1 MKIAPLLSIAGI
13 SKKNDNEL
21 PPFATFGIL
30 WLLTLAMYIITA
42 KAGWVT
48 DTIDWQQKVKEASFW
63 DYINITQ
70 TRVPSLYQFT
80 QFTTYLLYQLFGVN
94 RWAWFLLT
102 VSMHAA
108 NATLIYQ
115 FVKTLL
121 QQSGNKSSSFI
132 ALGSMV
138 LFTVAPHISEV
149 LVWKASFHYLQGSIM
164 LMAIVRWSQQ
174 FQTNQN
180 PKYVIASLTV
190 FSLSMFALEFAY
202 LTPWFVLTLALYYR
216 YILDYN
222 SAIFKKTMLW
232 FFAPLMAIFAIHLLI
247 LHIVTGAYAAHLGED
262 IIQPAISY
270 LRKPPTYVFHNLLL
284 GRFFPT
290 EVRKTIYLA
299 FRTVQGVVFFYGAI
313 AYVWLF
319 LIYRFKK
326 LSVNA
331 KTALLF
337 FIWLQMCIAIVSPV
351 WISEDQLVAYDRYS
365 YFMLPWMYVLIM
377 MALAAIPARIAGT
390 AIFATYAAVNGYFT
404 YQINTFWRQSGYIN
418 NRLVTN
424 MPPVGNKTV
433 LFLNLPANMNGI
445 PMIGSLPNSAFK
457 LLYNV
462 NHEQKLDNKMYDVVS
477 YNMQSAKDGAHVL
490 VVNDTLIQVTLNQWG
505 AWWWYGNTGATS
517 YENEAYKVVMRDP
530 GHWYELI
537 LKHPADQY
545 ALLFQT
551 SDEWRVVNMQK
562 RDDKQY

>member
-1 MKIAPLLSIAGI
+1 MTLAPFLSIAGL
-13 SKKNDNEL
+13 SKKDNDN
-21 PPFATFGIL
+21 PNPIAIFGIL

-48 DTIDWQQKVKEASFW
+48 DTVDWQQKVKEAPFW

-80 QFTTYLLYQLFGVN
+80 QFTTYLIYQLFGVN

-102 VSMHAA
+102 VSLHAA
-108 NATLIYQ
+108 NATIIYQ
-115 FVKTLL
+115 FAKTLL
-121 QQSGNKSSSFI
+121 LQSGNRNSAFI
-132 ALGSMV
+132 AFGSMV
-138 LFTVAPHISEV
+138 LFTVCPHISEV
-149 LVWKASFHYLQGSIM
+149 IVWKASFHYLQGSVM
-164 LMAIVRWSQQ
+164 LMAIVYWSQK
-174 FQTNQN
+174 FHTNPS
-180 PKYVIASLTV
+180 PKYIVWSLIV
-190 FSLSMFALEFAY
+190 FALSMFALEFAY
-202 LTPWFVLTLALYYR
+202 LTPWFVLSLALYYR
-216 YILDYN
+216 YILDYDKT
-222 SAIFKKTMLW
+222 IFKKVLLW
-232 FFAPLMAIFAIHLLI
+232 FFAPLLGIFLIHLLVLYLI
-247 LHIVTGAYAAHLGED
+247 TGAYAAHLGED

-270 LRKPPTYVFHNLLL
+270 LRKPPTYLFHNLIL

-290 EVRKTIYLA
+290 EVRKTIYLT
-299 FRTVQGVVFFYGAI
+299 FRTVQGVVFFYGVV

-326 LSVNA
+326 LSITA

-337 FIWLQMCIAIVSPV
+337 FIWLQLCVALVSPV

-365 YFMLPWMYVLIM
+365 YFMLPWLYLLVM
-377 MALAAIPARIAGT
+377 MALAAIPVRIAGI
-390 AIFATYAAVNGYFT
+390 ALLVAYAGVNGYFT
-404 YQINTFWRQSGYIN
+404 YIINTYWRQSGYIN
-418 NRLVTN
+418 NRLVSN

-462 NHEQKLDNKMYDVVS
+462 NHDQKLNNTMYDVVS
-477 YNMQSAKDGAHVL
+477 YNMQSAKDGAHVT
-490 VVNDTLIQVTLNQWG
+490 VINDSMIQVTLNQWG

-517 YENEAYKVVMRDP
+517 YENKDYKVNMRDP
-530 GHWYELI
+530 GHWYELT